1 MKQTLTILLVLYSS
15 ILLNAQEEIYTHAD
29 MVGSYRVGKNR
40 PELHLLPDS
49 TFVYVETNS
58 YKRKGKWEVKQTA
71 ILLYFDEREKHP
83 LEGGSPM
90 DWIKFKELRIVGKNK
105 IAWPY
110 TRPFIMLPWDTTD
123 ISHHESYLVRF
134 KMKKCDKAR
143 IQSGSSRK
151 RKGKK
156 EVILLQG
163 YDQHDKQEQA
173 EKTPTLKN
181 KYMGTFSFIT
191 EFKGNVYLRCYQSE
205 DSQDAFR
212 QWVNDF
218 ASQPYVSR
226 MQQKQI
232 VEDSLDEDLAPIL
245 LKDIAGK
252 VWCWWIFPW
261 GKSLLVNFM
270 ETVEWEEET
279 SHTYT
284 YIALYDGGTYVSQH
298 SGIDYND
305 STMRWL
311 EYFIRT
317 PYLNDS
323 QKEILSSNFARH
335 LSSSIEESCNF
346 RILHITLCDKQLDLY
361 IAKTKVDDNVKIRSN
376 DK

>member
-1 MKQTLTILLVLYSS
+1 
-15 ILLNAQEEIYTHAD
+15 
-29 MVGSYRVGKNR
+29 
-40 PELHLLPDS
+40 
-49 TFVYVETNS
+49 
-58 YKRKGKWEVKQTA
+58 
-71 ILLYFDEREKHP
+71 
-83 LEGGSPM
+83 
-90 DWIKFKELRIVGKNK
+90 
-105 IAWPY
+105 
-110 TRPFIMLPWDTTD
+110 
-123 ISHHESYLVRF
+123 
-134 KMKKCDKAR
+134 
-143 IQSGSSRK
+143 
-151 RKGKK
+151 
-156 EVILLQG
+156 
-163 YDQHDKQEQA
+163 
-173 EKTPTLKN
+173 
-181 KYMGTFSFIT
+181 MGTFSFIT

-270 ETVEWEEET
+270 ETVEWEEDT

>member
-1 MKQTLTILLVLYSS
+1 
-15 ILLNAQEEIYTHAD
+15 
-29 MVGSYRVGKNR
+29 
-40 PELHLLPDS
+40 
-49 TFVYVETNS
+49 
-58 YKRKGKWEVKQTA
+58 
-71 ILLYFDEREKHP
+71 
-83 LEGGSPM
+83 
-90 DWIKFKELRIVGKNK
+90 
-105 IAWPY
+105 
-110 TRPFIMLPWDTTD
+110 
-123 ISHHESYLVRF
+123 
-134 KMKKCDKAR
+134 
-143 IQSGSSRK
+143 
-151 RKGKK
+151 
-156 EVILLQG
+156 
-163 YDQHDKQEQA
+163 
-173 EKTPTLKN
+173 
-181 KYMGTFSFIT
+181 MGTFSFIT

-212 QWVNDF
+212 HWVNDF

-245 LKDIAGK
+245 LKDLEGK

-261 GKSLLVNFM
+261 GKSLLLNFM
-270 ETVEWEEET
+270 ETVEWEEDT

-323 QKEILSSNFARH
+323 QKEILSSNFTRH
-335 LSSSIEESCNF
+335 LSSFIEESCNF
-346 RILHITLCDKQLDLY
+346 RIFRITLCDKQLYLY